1 MAVSTGRFGVQ
12 DSYLGQMT
20 DPLSLNRYLYCLS
33 DPLNLIDPG
42 GHWGAK
48 VKGVFA
54 DVFRNV
60 IRRISAII
68 LSGGEQIQAI
78 AAEARGDYAEA
89 NRHRIL
95 AERYRALVLAFSCG
109 AASYQAGWTYDRD
122 KAIAYAKRYSDSMQ
136 GWGSGAEYVFGKL
149 LGFGRNGRF
158 PSYGANC
165 ANSVSQVMNA
175 GGVPMTSEWHALAR
189 LIGNDLKNGKVATLD
204 VTKTWAKASDQYEYS
219 SNPLNGY
226 TAGNVINIYG
236 SQGYSVSGMNNV
248 KFEDLSSNIESL
260 GIQKGDLLYFYNA
273 EEGVHYATVIS
284 KIDDQGIYY
293 SANSNRRFD
302 EPLKKRI
309 RW

>member
-95 AERYRALVLAFSCG
+95 AERYRALVLAFITCDTEF
-109 AASYQAGWTYDRD
+109 AQFA
-122 KAIAYAKRYSDSMQ
+122 
-136 GWGSGAEYVFGKL
+136 
-149 LGFGRNGRF
+149 
-158 PSYGANC
+158 P
-165 ANSVSQVMNA
+165 
-175 GGVPMTSEWHALAR
+175 
-189 LIGNDLKNGKVATLD
+189 
-204 VTKTWAKASDQYEYS
+204 
-219 SNPLNGY
+219 
-226 TAGNVINIYG
+226 
-236 SQGYSVSGMNNV
+236 
-248 KFEDLSSNIESL
+248 
-260 GIQKGDLLYFYNA
+260 
-273 EEGVHYATVIS
+273 
-284 KIDDQGIYY
+284 
-293 SANSNRRFD
+293 
-302 EPLKKRI
+302 
-309 RW
+309 